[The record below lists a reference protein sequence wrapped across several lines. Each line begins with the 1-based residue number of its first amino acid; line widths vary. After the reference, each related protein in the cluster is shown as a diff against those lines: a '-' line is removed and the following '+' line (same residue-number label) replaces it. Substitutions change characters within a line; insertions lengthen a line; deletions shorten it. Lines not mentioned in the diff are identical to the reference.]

1 MIAQLTGTVVRIEGN
16 SVVLDVGGVGYE
28 IVVPIPTLANL
39 PAVGGKAT
47 LRTHLVGRV
56 QPDFEM
62 TLYGFLDA
70 LELRAFRILLGVSG
84 VGAKVALAML
94 STLKVDEIARAVST
108 TDTKTITKTP
118 GVGPKLAQRLCLEL
132 GDKMA
137 AFVFEQKVD
146 RAVASQQTAE
156 ENAIYEDIIDAL
168 VGLGYGRP
176 DARRAADQVFAKS
189 SDKTNA
195 SALISAALQIL
206 TSGKR

>member
-1 MIAQLTGTVVRIEGN
+1 MIAQLTGTIVRIEGN
-16 SVVLDVGGVGYE
+16 VVVLDVSGVGYE
-28 IVVPIPTLANL
+28 IVVPIPTLSGL
-39 PAVGGKAT
+39 PDVGGKAT

-56 QPDFEM
+56 QPDFDM

-70 LELRAFRILLGVSG
+70 QELRAFRVLLGVSG

-94 STLKVDEIARAVST
+94 STLKVDELARAVST
-108 TDTKTITKTP
+108 TDTKTITKVP

-146 RAVASQQTAE
+146 RAIASQQTAE
-156 ENAIYEDIIDAL
+156 ENAIHEDIIDAL

-176 DARRAADQVFAKS
+176 DARRATDMVFAKS
-189 SDKTNA
+189 LDKTNA
-195 SALISAALQIL
+195 NALISAALQYL
-206 TSGKR
+206 TSAKR

>member
-28 IVVPIPTLANL
+28 VVVPIPTLSAL
-39 PAVGGKAT
+39 PDAGGKAT

-62 TLYGFLDA
+62 TLYGFLEA
-70 LELRAFRILLGVSG
+70 QELRAFRILLGVSG

-94 STLKVDEIARAVST
+94 SALSVDELARAIST
-108 TDTKTITKTP
+108 SDTKTVTKVP

-137 AFVFEQKVD
+137 TFVFEQKVD
-146 RAVASQQTAE
+146 RATASQQTAE
-156 ENAIYEDIIDAL
+156 ENAVHEDIIEAL
-168 VGLGYGRP
+168 IGLGYGRP
-176 DARRAADQVFAKS
+176 DARRAADQVFSKAT
-189 SDKTNA
+189 DKTNA
-195 SALISAALQIL
+195 AGLISAALQLL

>member
-1 MIAQLTGTVVRIEGN
+1 MIAQLTGSIIRIEGN
-16 SVVLDVGGVGYE
+16 VVVLDVGGVGYE
-28 IVVPIPTLANL
+28 IVVPIPTLAGL
-39 PAVGGKAT
+39 PEVGGKAT

-56 QPDFEM
+56 QPDFDM
-62 TLYGFLDA
+62 TLYGFLEA
-70 LELRAFRILLGVSG
+70 QELRAFRILLGVSG

-94 STLKVDEIARAVST
+94 STLKVDELARAVST
-108 TDTKTITKTP
+108 TDTKTITKVP

-156 ENAIYEDIIDAL
+156 ENAIHEDIIDAL

-176 DARRAADQVFAKS
+176 DARRATDQVFAGS

-195 SALISAALQIL
+195 NALISAALQLL
-206 TSGKR
+206 TSSKR

>member
-1 MIAQLTGTVVRIEGN
+1 MIAQLTGTIVRIEGN
-16 SVVLDVGGVGYE
+16 VVVLDVSGVGYE
-28 IVVPIPTLANL
+28 IVVPIPTLAGL
-39 PAVGGKAT
+39 PEVGGKAT

-56 QPDFEM
+56 QPDFDM

-70 LELRAFRILLGVSG
+70 QELRAFRVLLGVSG

-94 STLKVDEIARAVST
+94 STLKVDELARAVST
-108 TDTKTITKTP
+108 TDTKTITKVP

-146 RAVASQQTAE
+146 RAIAGQQTAE
-156 ENAIYEDIIDAL
+156 ENAIHEDIIDAL

-176 DARRAADQVFAKS
+176 DARRATDMVFAKS

-195 SALISAALQIL
+195 NALISAALQFL
-206 TSGKR
+206 TSAKR